1 MENNNQYKRK
11 SSNIDELHN
20 SNKRVAIESP
30 FDNINNVNNMV
41 VNNINV
47 FNNFYSNYA
56 KLKAINICNQ
66 LDTHNYDVNIIRLR
80 DALAKNPILNFK
92 SFQHLHRTILHIL
105 TLNKNISITE
115 MIIRELIEGLKL
127 IDSIYYIEYAFD
139 NMNITN
145 LISKFINE
153 KDDNNCTALH
163 YASRLS
169 NNLSIIRY
177 LVENGANVNVQDN
190 CGFSPLHYASQ
201 VDDNSNVLI
210 YLMDNGAIFNLPTEY
225 GMTPLYF
232 MCRSNNNINAI
243 KHIEDKITLDD
254 IDFSIDNRTKK
265 ITKVEQYLNSEAE
278 NISKNTFQLL
288 YTNVHD
294 YITLYDKIIKDNLI
308 TYSIT
313 NKISNYDYEISFYFN
328 NLKKQLKAKSTTNA

>member
-11 SSNIDELHN
+11 SSNIDESNNL
-20 SNKRVAIESP
+20 NKRVAIESP

-41 VNNINV
+41 VNNINI

-80 DALAKNPILNFK
+80 DALAKNPTLNFK

-127 IDSIYYIEYAFD
+127 IDSIYYIEYEFD

-177 LVENGANVNVQDN
+177 LVENGANVNIQDN

-201 VDDNSNVLI
+201 IDDNSKILI
-210 YLMDNGAIFNLPTEY
+210 YLIDNGAVHTLQNNSKIN
-225 GMTPLYF
+225 PLYF
-232 MCRSNNNINAI
+232 MCASNNNLNAI
-243 KHIEDKITLDD
+243 KHIEDKIKLDD
-254 IDFSIDNRTKK
+254 INFSIDNRTTDDTIT
-265 ITKVEQYLNSEAE
+265 ITKVEEYSDMFSNVEY
-278 NISKNTFQLL
+278 ISLDTFILL
-288 YTNVHD
+288 CCN
-294 YITLYDKIIKDNLI
+294 
-308 TYSIT
+308 
-313 NKISNYDYEISFYFN
+313 
-328 NLKKQLKAKSTTNA
+328 